1 MYIHN
6 VNDVNEERAEYVILE
21 VWSWAVKFYS
31 FIRQFLI
38 GHFGIVYLSNKMIF
52 LIVNF
57 VVARVVCPLEF
68 A

>member
-1 MYIHN
+1 M
-6 VNDVNEERAEYVILE
+6 
-21 VWSWAVKFYS
+21 KFYS